1 MRERDGPLR
10 PAVFFD
16 RDGVLNQDLGYVG
29 EIERFHWTRT
39 AVAAVKLVNARGY
52 LAFVVSNQSGVAR
65 GFYDGAAVR
74 ALHEHMQRELR
85 AHGAH
90 LDDIRFCPHHPDGT
104 VEPYA
109 MTCSCRKPEAG
120 MLLDLIAAWR
130 VDAARSL
137 LVGDKPSDLAAA
149 RAAGIP
155 AIFFDG
161 SDLEALLRAHLPG
174 PSL

>member
-1 MRERDGPLR
+1 MEP
-10 PAVFFD
+10 PYAP
-16 RDGVLNQDLGYVG
+16 
-29 EIERFHWTRT
+29 
-39 AVAAVKLVNARGY
+39 
-52 LAFVVSNQSGVAR
+52 
-65 GFYDGAAVR
+65 
-74 ALHEHMQRELR
+74 LHEHMQRELR